1 MAQAKG
7 SARSDT
13 STVSD
18 TGSSRRAAST
28 GTSRQG
34 SGDGGNGGASIDL
47 TKQGQEALDS
57 VQGQASHLVDT
68 AREQATERL
77 ATQKVR
83 AAGTL
88 GVMAD
93 ALHSVGRQMRDQD
106 EDMIGQYMDTA
117 ADQVDRLSTVL
128 RDQDISQLI
137 ATTGKFARQQPGL
150 FLAASFAIGFAGT
163 RFLRSST
170 PAQSAWRG
178 SSWDSSRRDWTGS
191 EGRGRYSPGY
201 SSSSMGGNPDF
212 SDSASS
218 AMGMGPAGPGATEP
232 GDMVLGSE
240 WSASVDYEPG
250 PEGS

>member
-7 SARSDT
+7 STRSDT
-13 STVSD
+13 SAASD
-18 TGSSRRAAST
+18 TGSSRRASGAS
-28 GTSRQG
+28 TSRQG
-34 SGDGGNGGASIDL
+34 SGAGGNGGASTDL
-47 TKQGQEALDS
+47 AKQGQEALDH
-57 VQGQASHLVDT
+57 VQGQATHLVDT

-77 ATQKVR
+77 ATQKDR

-88 GVMAD
+88 GAMAD

-117 ADQVDRLSTVL
+117 ADQVDRLSGVL

-163 RFLRSST
+163 RFLRSSA
-170 PAQSAWRG
+170 PAQSAWQG
-178 SSWDSSRRDWTGS
+178 SSWDSSRRDWTGGA
-191 EGRGRYSPGY
+191 GRGRYSPGY
-201 SSSSMGGNPDF
+201 SSSSMGGSPDYGA
-212 SDSASS
+212 SASS
-218 AMGMGPAGPGATEP
+218 TMGMGPAGPGGTEP
-232 GDMVLGSE
+232 GDMVLGSQ
-240 WSASVDYEPG
+240 WSAAVDNEPG